1 MAAWKLHGLCFGEEA
16 GARNLAFFPCKVIAA
31 RKPYLPCAAGAAGVV
46 LVSPLCSAN
55 EWLFL
60 CEKWEVWSVDCE
72 VWSVECEVWSLKKRS
87 MKWSAECEEF
97 QCEVWS
103 VECESVKCVV
113 WSVKSAVRSVK
124 CEVELPMWHVKQDT
138 TFAECTHARAWL
150 AHGACKFYRWERSY
164 SISLMQLPPRP
175 VRVLLVIL
183 YIFKQPE
190 LINTTLGWSLPINKH
205 VRPPIK
211 QPNPQTTL
219 CSKIELWYSGHNEL
233 LLNGIDCF

>member
-1 MAAWKLHGLCFGEEA
+1 
-16 GARNLAFFPCKVIAA
+16 
-31 RKPYLPCAAGAAGVV
+31 
-46 LVSPLCSAN
+46 
-55 EWLFL
+55 
-60 CEKWEVWSVDCE
+60 
-72 VWSVECEVWSLKKRS
+72 
-87 MKWSAECEEF
+87 
-97 QCEVWS
+97 
-103 VECESVKCVV
+103 
-113 WSVKSAVRSVK
+113 
-124 CEVELPMWHVKQDT
+124 
-138 TFAECTHARAWL
+138 
-150 AHGACKFYRWERSY
+150 
-164 SISLMQLPPRP
+164 MQLPPRP